1 MDGKICT
8 VCSKLKTNDEF
19 FSRYSTCKDCLSKK
33 RKEQYKSK
41 VQETTQAQLTQ
52 RPQTNSNTGELFV
65 DRLLQLQHFTFSNGL
80 KDVNGLK
87 DRLYG
92 LLDIVDKLEEESE
105 VLVFKIKVSS
115 KLTDFLG
122 KAYSNGFDL
131 KGSWNMLCGIF
142 SSIVNKHNNGVERTV
157 VHFKEVYNMD
167 PCTLFTEVWE
177 EFKDL
182 SCVVAHIEHV
192 YMHMVDYY
200 QDTYQGDV
208 SSRIHVTSN
217 MLRTTFNPYESE
229 IVLNNP
235 LRYDLETFWKVFK
248 IVTGTKTA
256 QNLGLH
262 GIIDEKYPEKFL
274 KIIL

>member
-1 MDGKICT
+1 MEEQKTCSICEKTKHKSEYLPNSTFCRACHNDKRRNKYKKESKEPEQIVRPKLETKI
-8 VCSKLKTNDEF
+8 SDLF
-19 FSRYSTCKDCLSKK
+19 F
-33 RKEQYKSK
+33 
-41 VQETTQAQLTQ
+41 
-52 RPQTNSNTGELFV
+52 
-65 DRLLQLQHFTFSNGL
+65 DRLLQLQQFTYANGVKDINGL
-80 KDVNGLK
+80 Q
-87 DRLYG
+87 
-92 LLDIVDKLEEESE
+92 DKLDELQNILDKIRDNSE